1 MSYSNVFQLRMPS
14 LLAITTAVVPLDL
27 LEPRNFQRWV
37 IFRDESSSHVQIS
50 GAYTHRWYSRCE
62 KSFTR
67 HRWSSKQTTVLLKAP
82 MWSAKPWVLLLLST
96 VRALPSSSSR
106 FIVIGEQRCVASK
119 ARLSAY
125 VGLPPQ
131 TSEQLHGWHLEI
143 QEMIMKTTALSTC
156 MLSGGNYFWKWCAYC
171 LLDLV
176 CCPVSKVLSFL
187 QGLLNDAK
195 SLSTLKVC
203 GRHFGPSW
211 HRGRHL
217 LLSS

>member
-1 MSYSNVFQLRMPS
+1 MP
-14 LLAITTAVVPLDL
+14 IPIGGTADV
-27 LEPRNFQRWV
+27 R
-37 IFRDESSSHVQIS
+37 
-50 GAYTHRWYSRCE
+50 
-62 KSFTR
+62 K
-67 HRWSSKQTTVLLKAP
+67 VLLGTDGVAN
-82 MWSAKPWVLLLLST
+82 KPQFCSKPQCGQQNPGSSCYSQQWEECPAFLIKQIYCYRWTEMCGIQSQT
-96 VRALPSSSSR
+96 VCICGFA
-106 FIVIGEQRCVASK
+106 
-119 ARLSAY
+119 
-125 VGLPPQ
+125 
-131 TSEQLHGWHLEI
+131 SEQLHGWHLEI

-156 MLSGGNYFWKWCAYC
+156 MLSGGNYFWKWCAHC